1 MRHRYVVDAN
11 VLFSAFIGG
20 SDVYRLLFSEHTIY
34 LPDFALLELDKYK
47 ARILRKTRLDERE
60 FQDFVLALFNHVTI
74 VPRMVLSRGSIKR
87 AFQLCE
93 GIDEKDTMYVA
104 VALELHVTLVTND
117 KVLYRGLEK
126 RHFHRMA
133 LLSDVVDSLPRFRF
147 P

>member
-1 MRHRYVVDAN
+1 M
-11 VLFSAFIGG
+11 
-20 SDVYRLLFSEHTIY
+20 
-34 LPDFALLELDKYK
+34 
-47 ARILRKTRLDERE
+47 
-60 FQDFVLALFNHVTI
+60 LALFNHVTI